1 MSIRNPVFAL
11 LVVIAAGACAL
22 HAASAEKENVTK
34 IDLWTLLDALPS
46 RMPLDAQRVQAA
58 FGVALGHVSANEYVD
73 FFEGGPVHLA
83 DGVDIENVDLRVHKH
98 EPRHRLLALSLAG
111 RCIERSAVLSRY
123 DDLQI
128 SDHPRSTFPDQ
139 ETYWSIRHPWGKLS
153 FGFAQGKPD
162 CLRTVVLDTWPSAPE
177 QPDL

>member
-1 MSIRNPVFAL
+1 MSIRNAAFAL
-11 LVVIAAGACAL
+11 LVVIAAGACTL
-22 HAASAEKENVTK
+22 HAAPAEKENVTK

-46 RMPLDAQRVQAA
+46 RMPLDAQQVQAA
-58 FGVALGHVSANEYVD
+58 FGVSLEQVSANEYVD

-83 DGVDIENVDLRVHKH
+83 DGVDIEDLDLRVHKH
-98 EPRHRLLALSLAG
+98 EPLHRLLALSLAG
-111 RCIERSAVLSRY
+111 HCIERSAVLSRY
-123 DDLQI
+123 DGLQI

-139 ETYWSIRHPWGKLS
+139 QTYWSTRQAWGKLS

-162 CLRTVVLDTWPSAPE
+162 CLRTVVLDTWPSAPD